1 MRILYVED
9 DPEMASSL
17 QTHLGQ
23 RGMVVDLAGS
33 IRSAEDAL
41 RGAAYRLMLLDR
53 SLPDGDGANLVP
65 RARQIIPGLPIIIL
79 TAKVA
84 VADRVV
90 GLDVGADD
98 YLTKPFATEELL
110 ARIRAIS
117 RRPQGIPLP
126 VLILGRLE
134 FDFIS
139 REARVAGQVLSLPRR
154 QLLVLESLALRQGRT
169 VRREALLESVYGFDD
184 QIQSN
189 ALDSHV
195 SRLRRALAESDAGVE
210 IHVMRG
216 IGYLLKEKL

>member
-23 RGMVVDLAGS
+23 RGMVVDLAGT

-41 RGAAYRLMLLDR
+41 RGATYRLMLLDR

-79 TAKVA
+79 TAKVT

-117 RRPQGIPLP
+117 RRPLDIPLP

-134 FDFIS
+134 FDFVG

-189 ALDSHV
+189 ALDAHV

>member
-1 MRILYVED
+1 MRSLYVED

>member
-84 VADRVV
+84 IADRVV